1 MMLAFVLLVVLLG
14 WLFLRLPSSF
24 LPEEDQ
30 GYVVSNIE
38 LPTGA
43 TANRTVDVLKQVED
57 YHEDPGGRE
66 RHCDPGYSFNGNG
79 LNAAIA
85 FTTLKDFSKRKGSE
99 DSAGAIAFNAFQQ
112 QLMGIHDAM
121 VFTLVP
127 PAISALG
134 NATGFD
140 FRLQDRG
147 AAGTE
152 ALAAATGQLM
162 GLAMQSPVLSQVRIT
177 GLGPGTQL
185 SLNIDRDKAAALGVD
200 FNEAAALISTA
211 VGSAYLSK
219 FPNLGRMQNIWVPTR
234 RTACSSRMCWR

>member
-1 MMLAFVLLVVLLG
+1 
-14 WLFLRLPSSF
+14 
-24 LPEEDQ
+24 
-30 GYVVSNIE
+30 
-38 LPTGA
+38 
-43 TANRTVDVLKQVED
+43 
-57 YHEDPGGRE
+57 
-66 RHCDPGYSFNGNG
+66 
-79 LNAAIA
+79 
-85 FTTLKDFSKRKGSE
+85 
-99 DSAGAIAFNAFQQ
+99 
-112 QLMGIHDAM
+112 MGIHDAM

-219 FPNLGRMQNIWVPTR
+219 FPNLGRMQNIWVQADAPYR
-234 RTACSSRMCWR
+234 MQLRMCWR